1 MHPHHYIW
9 SCSQWKQNYG
19 SVIGRVVCE
28 VPPAVIGS
36 SFIED
41 SMADL
46 SERHP
51 DTAVNLLGFTEVQM
65 TRFVHAQRWP
75 TYRVKQI
82 LRWLYQRRIRMIT
95 DMTDLPMHDRLRLS
109 QSAVIGRSADVTV
122 FRSQDGTRKLLL
134 KLDDEMTIES
144 VLIPDEDRLT
154 LCVSTQVGC
163 MLDCGFCL
171 TGQMGLKR
179 NLKLNEIMDQILTAQ
194 DLLAP
199 EERLTNLVF
208 MGMGEPLANLDA
220 LKAAVAALTNSVWG
234 LGWSRR
240 RITVST
246 AGLASRL
253 SEVATLGV
261 NLAISLN
268 ATTEE
273 QRRELMPA
281 AAEIASLKSLL
292 AACRRYPLAPHQRLT
307 FEYVLLAGVNDHP
320 TDARRLVQ
328 LLKPLRCKV
337 NLIPFNEF
345 PGSRFRRPPEQ
356 DVLRFQ
362 SALRNAGLDAFVRKS
377 RGRDVFGACGQ
388 LGEVSGDRSPVTLTA
403 IETRC

>member
-1 MHPHHYIW
+1 
-9 SCSQWKQNYG
+9 
-19 SVIGRVVCE
+19 
-28 VPPAVIGS
+28 
-36 SFIED
+36 
-41 SMADL
+41 MADL
-46 SERHP
+46 ATRHP
-51 DTAVNLLGFTEVQM
+51 DTAVNLLAFTEPQM
-65 TRFVHAQRWP
+65 ARFVHTQHWP
-75 TYRVKQI
+75 AYRQEQI

-144 VLIPDEDRLT
+144 VLIPDENRLT

-268 ATTEE
+268 ATTED